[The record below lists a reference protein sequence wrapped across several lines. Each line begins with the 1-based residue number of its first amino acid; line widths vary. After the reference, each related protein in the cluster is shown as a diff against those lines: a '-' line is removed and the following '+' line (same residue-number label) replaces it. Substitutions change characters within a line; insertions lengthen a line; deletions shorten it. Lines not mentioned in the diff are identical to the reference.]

1 MGGLIVRVKSSKQ
14 EGPGSVKLDTLK
26 ADKITVPTSQFEIP
40 PGCKVAFSPQEIMLG
55 TGSDG
60 LKDFLP

>member
-1 MGGLIVRVKSSKQ
+1 MKYLSK
-14 EGPGSVKLDTLK
+14 EGPAAVKLGTLK